1 VGSIAQMSGISNP
14 PRRSDGLAGGVA
26 LLTGETLRGA
36 QFAAAPVFAI
46 GVIAVVVQRG
56 AKGR

>member
-1 VGSIAQMSGISNP
+1 MSGISNP